1 MPNEWQSVLDEI
13 SNNVSEMAFNVYF
26 TNFNLV
32 SNEDGVITVSVPNSM
47 IKNSIEKKFL
57 SAVEGA
63 LEANHIKYDK
73 INIIIQEGDKKKKA
87 IARRAIEV
95 LPENQTQ
102 SISSVGSIAK
112 HDNTSN
118 IVTYGGKTRFSTT
131 NSGLNPKYRFDNYV
145 IGSNNDL
152 AVSAARAV
160 IEHPGERY
168 NPYFI
173 YGGSGLGKT
182 HLIQAIG
189 NEIQERYPEK
199 KVLYVT
205 IEQFYHEFVEAMRKK
220 IEGFAEKYRHVDVL
234 IVDDFQYIV
243 GKEKSQEEF
252 FHTFNELHNANK
264 QIIVSSDRLPN
275 QIATVDARLAS
286 RLMTGIPIDIQMPD
300 FEVRCA
306 ILKMKA
312 EMIGAEIDDKTVEY
326 LADNIRT
333 NIRDLEGELN
343 RILAIAEM
351 RGVPPYELIAEDDG
365 IAAQNI
371 ITTKRRTASPK
382 QVVEKVAKY
391 YDLSSKDLYG
401 TKRTKNIKN
410 ARQIAM
416 YLMNEELGLSTVRI
430 GTEFSKDHTTIMHGV
445 KVIKTALKND
455 FRLREQITELRE
467 KIYSN
472 WCGKAV
478 KKSVDKS
485 VKNRWIKNV
494 YKFQLWKVSS
504 KLTISKV
511 QKPSFTRVL
520 QKLFTWILH
529 EKIAHF
535 ISVNMGVFHVF
546 HVELL

>member
-26 TNFNLV
+26 KNFNFV
-32 SNEDGVITVSVPNSM
+32 SNEDGVLTISVPNSM
-47 IKNSIEKKFL
+47 IKNSIEKKYF

-63 LEANHIKYDK
+63 LESNHYKYDT
-73 INIIIQEGDKKKKA
+73 INIIVSEVNKKKQT

-95 LPENQTQ
+95 LPENIIQ
-102 SISSVGSIAK
+102 SVNTTPRMPK
-112 HDNTSN
+112 RDNNATT
-118 IVTYGGKTRFSTT
+118 VTFNGKTRFSTSNT
-131 NSGLNPKYRFDNYV
+131 GLNPKYRFDNYV

-152 AVSAARAV
+152 AVSAAHAV

-189 NEIQERYPEK
+189 NEIHERYPDK

-312 EMIGAEIDDKTVEY
+312 EMLGAEIDDKTVEY

-343 RILAIAEM
+343 RFLALAEL
-351 RGVPPYELIAEDDG
+351 RGVKPYELIEEDDG
-365 IAAQNI
+365 IASQAI
-371 ITTKRRTASPK
+371 INTKRRNASPK
-382 QVVEKVAKY
+382 QVIDKVAKY
-391 YDLSSKDLYG
+391 YDLSSKDLLG
-401 TKRTKNIKN
+401 IKRTKNIKN

-430 GTEFSKDHTTIMHGV
+430 GNEFSKDHTTVMHGIKVV
-445 KVIKTALKND
+445 KTSLKND
-455 FRLREQITELRE
+455 FKLREQITELRE

-472 WCGKAV
+472 
-478 KKSVDKS
+478 
-485 VKNRWIKNV
+485 
-494 YKFQLWKVSS
+494 
-504 KLTISKV
+504 
-511 QKPSFTRVL
+511 
-520 QKLFTWILH
+520 
-529 EKIAHF
+529 
-535 ISVNMGVFHVF
+535 
-546 HVELL
+546 

>member
-26 TNFNLV
+26 KNFNFV
-32 SNEDGVITVSVPNSM
+32 SNEDGVLTISVPNSM
-47 IKNSIEKKFL
+47 IKNSIEKKYF

-63 LEANHIKYDK
+63 LESNHYKYDT
-73 INIIIQEGDKKKKA
+73 INIIVSEANKKKQT

-95 LPENQTQ
+95 LPENIIQ
-102 SISSVGSIAK
+102 SV
-112 HDNTSN
+112 NTSPRMPKREN
-118 IVTYGGKTRFSTT
+118 NTTTVTYNGKTRFSTS

-152 AVSAARAV
+152 AVSAAHAV

-189 NEIQERYPEK
+189 NEIQERYPDK

-220 IEGFAEKYRHVDVL
+220 IEGFADKYRHVDVL

-312 EMIGAEIDDKTVEY
+312 EMLGAEIDDKTVEY

-343 RILAIAEM
+343 RFLALAEL
-351 RGVPPYELIAEDDG
+351 RGVKPYELIEEDEG
-365 IAAQNI
+365 IAGQPI
-371 ITTKRRTASPK
+371 IATKRRNASPK
-382 QVVEKVAKY
+382 QVIDKVAKY
-391 YDLSSKDLYG
+391 YDLSSKDLLG
-401 TKRTKNIKN
+401 VKRTKNIKN

-430 GTEFSKDHTTIMHGV
+430 GNEFSKDHTTVMHGIKVV
-445 KVIKTALKND
+445 KTSLKND

-472 WCGKAV
+472 
-478 KKSVDKS
+478 
-485 VKNRWIKNV
+485 
-494 YKFQLWKVSS
+494 
-504 KLTISKV
+504 
-511 QKPSFTRVL
+511 
-520 QKLFTWILH
+520 
-529 EKIAHF
+529 
-535 ISVNMGVFHVF
+535 
-546 HVELL
+546 

>member
-26 TNFNLV
+26 KNFNFV
-32 SNEDGVITVSVPNSM
+32 SNEDGVLTISVPNSM
-47 IKNSIEKKFL
+47 IKNSIEKKYL
-57 SAVEGA
+57 SAVENA
-63 LEANHIKYDK
+63 LESNHFNYKTLD
-73 INIIIQEGDKKKKA
+73 IIISEANKKKTTV
-87 IARRAIEV
+87 ARRAIEV
-95 LPENQTQ
+95 LPETVVR
-102 SISSVGSIAK
+102 SI
-112 HDNTSN
+112 NTASRAPKRESPT
-118 IVTYGGKTRFSTT
+118 IVTRDGKTRFSTSGT
-131 NSGLNPKYRFDNYV
+131 GLNPKYRFDNYV

-152 AVSAARAV
+152 AVSAAHAV

-189 NEIQERYPEK
+189 NEIHERYPEK

-205 IEQFYHEFVEAMRKK
+205 IEQFYHEFVEAMRRK
-220 IEGFAEKYRHVDVL
+220 IEGFAEKYRQVDVL
-234 IVDDFQYIV
+234 IVDDFQSIV

-312 EMIGAEIDDKTVEY
+312 EMLGAEIDDKTVEY

-333 NIRDLEGELN
+333 NIRELEGELN
-343 RILAIAEM
+343 HLLALAEL
-351 RGVPPYELIAEDDG
+351 RGVKPYELIEEEDG
-365 IAAQNI
+365 IIGQPI
-371 ITTKRRTASPK
+371 INTKRRNASAK
-382 QVVEKVAKY
+382 QVIDKVAKY
-391 YDLSSKDLYG
+391 YDLSSKDLLG
-401 TKRTKNIKN
+401 IKRTKNIKN

-430 GTEFSKDHTTIMHGV
+430 GNEFSKDHTTVMHGIKVV
-445 KVIKTALKND
+445 KTSLKND

-472 WCGKAV
+472 
-478 KKSVDKS
+478 
-485 VKNRWIKNV
+485 
-494 YKFQLWKVSS
+494 
-504 KLTISKV
+504 
-511 QKPSFTRVL
+511 
-520 QKLFTWILH
+520 
-529 EKIAHF
+529 
-535 ISVNMGVFHVF
+535 
-546 HVELL
+546 

>member
-26 TNFNLV
+26 KNFNFV
-32 SNEDGVITVSVPNSM
+32 SNEDGVLTISVPNSM
-47 IKNSIEKKFL
+47 IKNSIEKKYF

-63 LEANHIKYDK
+63 LESNHYKYDT
-73 INIIIQEGDKKKKA
+73 INIIVSEANKKKQT

-95 LPENQTQ
+95 LPENIIQ
-102 SISSVGSIAK
+102 SV
-112 HDNTSN
+112 NTTPRMPKREN
-118 IVTYGGKTRFSTT
+118 NTTTVTYNGKTRFSTS

-152 AVSAARAV
+152 AVSAAHAV

-189 NEIQERYPEK
+189 NEIQERYPDK

-220 IEGFAEKYRHVDVL
+220 IEGFADKYRHVDVL

-312 EMIGAEIDDKTVEY
+312 EMLGAEIDDKTVEY

-343 RILAIAEM
+343 RFLALAEL
-351 RGVPPYELIAEDDG
+351 RGVKPYELIEEDEG
-365 IAAQNI
+365 IAGQPI
-371 ITTKRRTASPK
+371 IATKRRNASPK
-382 QVVEKVAKY
+382 QVIDKVAKY
-391 YDLSSKDLYG
+391 YDLSSKDLLG
-401 TKRTKNIKN
+401 VKRTKNIKN

-430 GTEFSKDHTTIMHGV
+430 GNEFSKDHTTVMHGIKVV
-445 KVIKTALKND
+445 KTSLKND

-472 WCGKAV
+472 
-478 KKSVDKS
+478 
-485 VKNRWIKNV
+485 
-494 YKFQLWKVSS
+494 
-504 KLTISKV
+504 
-511 QKPSFTRVL
+511 
-520 QKLFTWILH
+520 
-529 EKIAHF
+529 
-535 ISVNMGVFHVF
+535 
-546 HVELL
+546 